1 VRILVVLGLV
11 LLIGLQVRLWFSDVG
26 YLKRNTLRSELEL
39 QHEQRERI
47 AERNRAL
54 AAEVAA
60 FTSEHGLQAV
70 EARARSDLGMVK
82 PGETFYFVIER

>member
-26 YLKRNTLRSELEL
+26 HLKRNTLRAQLEL
-39 QHEQRERI
+39 QHEQRDRI

-60 FTSEHGLQAV
+60 FKSEHGLQAV

-82 PGETFYFVIER
+82 RGETFYLVIER